1 MKGGQ
6 NVDAPQPGDEAQRPP
21 ARPHD
26 RIEPNPT
33 NPKTV
38 PSLPG
43 PEPQPGELPNRD
55 WDWAEHED

>member
-1 MKGGQ
+1 MRREQ
-6 NVDAPQPGDEAQRPP
+6 NADPLQPGDEPELP
-21 ARPHD
+21 SWPHD
-26 RIEPNPT
+26 PIEPDPM

-43 PEPQPGELPNRD
+43 TEPQPGELPNED